1 MSSNFSIKLQF
12 ARSFVVEIPFIFMW
26 ARANQSLVGWQTLLL
41 GFLVVRK
48 ENNVSK
54 DMNLQ

>member
-1 MSSNFSIKLQF
+1 
-12 ARSFVVEIPFIFMW
+12 MW
-26 ARANQSLVGWQTLLL
+26 ARANQSLVGWKTLLL

-48 ENNVSK
+48 ENNVST